1 MYKTKKNRIF
11 RGFTLIE
18 LLIVVAI
25 IGILAGVGIPMYK
38 GYIAKVKV
46 ESSRANYV
54 TIKSF
59 ITNSFA
65 KCSAGS
71 QYIELPGDGAMG
83 LPKRLSCNKTAEEM
97 NDDFAHY
104 FNYKA
109 GFNNP
114 YAPDPYGNTNP
125 AVTLDVG
132 WFKKHGKCLWLGVTC
147 MYGSGNKIYIG
158 TNIGDEDEKFGEV
171 YLNDT
176 IVKE

>member
-1 MYKTKKNRIF
+1 MRKSKK
-11 RGFTLIE
+11 GFTLIE
-18 LLIVVAI
+18 LLVVVAI
-25 IGILAGVGIPMYK
+25 IGILAGVGIPMYN
-38 GYIAKVKV
+38 GYIAKAKV

-71 QYIELPGDGAMG
+71 QYIELPGDAGMG
-83 LPKRLSCNKTAEEM
+83 LPKRLSCNKTTAEM
-97 NDDFAHY
+97 TSIFFDY
-104 FNYKA
+104 FIYKA
-109 GFNNP
+109 GFKNP
-114 YAPDPYGNTNP
+114 YTPDPYGNKNP
-125 AVTLDVG
+125 AVTLDAM